1 MRSGGSESGCG
12 TRGNNVLGGR
22 QAPNSHLGIPE
33 GHLPGTGQM
42 APRNGVGESGEQ
54 GRGTPCLDRERSGDP
69 ECADSAWMR
78 VTRGRRA
85 RIQGTKPKIDRMA
98 ALRGEAME
106 VAGAGR
112 PMRRQ
117 SIGRGAQGTGEAGDD
132 EAGRRR
138 AECGS

>member
-1 MRSGGSESGCG
+1 MRHPRKQRSRRQTSPKLP
-12 TRGNNVLGGR
+12 LGD
-22 QAPNSHLGIPE
+22 PE

-42 APRNGVGESGEQ
+42 APRNGVDESGEQ
-54 GRGTPCLDRERSGDP
+54 GKGTPCPDRERSGDP

-85 RIQGTKPKIDRMA
+85 RIQGTKPKTDRMA

-106 VAGAGR
+106 VAGAGQL
-112 PMRRQ
+112 MRRQ
-117 SIGRGAQGTGEAGDD
+117 SIGRGAQGTGEVGED